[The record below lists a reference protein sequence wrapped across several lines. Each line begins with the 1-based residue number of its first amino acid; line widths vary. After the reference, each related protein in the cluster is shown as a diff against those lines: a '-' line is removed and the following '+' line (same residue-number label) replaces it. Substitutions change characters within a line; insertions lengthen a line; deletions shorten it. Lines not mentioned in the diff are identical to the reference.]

1 MRTSSGL
8 QVTVKILFL
17 LGLSWF
23 IKHST
28 QIQFKFVI
36 STQNYLSFSL
46 FSSTAQNISFLR
58 RNFVLFLTEWK
69 VSAVRDACTRVSI
82 DILYWYSHFLMLMI
96 TYQAQ
101 QFQTDFFQTNK
112 QANTTEI
119 IKSTQYIQMIFAVV
133 FLISHG
139 VSSRMMLGIGFCT
152 FKGHYNNCQQ
162 QQGNVP

>member
-1 MRTSSGL
+1 
-8 QVTVKILFL
+8 
-17 LGLSWF
+17 
-23 IKHST
+23 
-28 QIQFKFVI
+28 
-36 STQNYLSFSL
+36 
-46 FSSTAQNISFLR
+46 
-58 RNFVLFLTEWK
+58 
-69 VSAVRDACTRVSI
+69 
-82 DILYWYSHFLMLMI
+82 MLMI

-162 QQGNVP
+162 QQQQGNVP